1 MVSRV
6 GSEMEQEENFS
17 IDWIGNQIVS
27 QAILLST
34 INATFLS
41 KLRAKKTERMKEK
54 LPIVENAFQPLS
66 NYFMV
71 ELEGNELAGAI

>member
-34 INATFLS
+34 INATFFS
-41 KLRAKKTERMKEK
+41 KSRAKKTERRKEK